1 MKGFSVNANKKIFS
15 GIPDDIIRKRKKT
28 VMPIFIK
35 PMLAT
40 LTTDYFSSEEWFYEH
55 KFDGVRCIAYKKGGK
70 IRLKSRNNRLM
81 NGEYPEIVA
90 ALEKQSAD
98 DFVIDGEIVAIDK
111 AGISDF
117 QLLQGRI
124 NVREYTR
131 LSTKEKEIPIVYCIF
146 DLMYVDGYDI
156 RRFPL
161 FARQKMLKKLF
172 TYNKRLVFSQ
182 HETGN
187 GIALF
192 KKACALGWEG
202 LMVKKRDG
210 EYVGFRSRDWLKFK
224 CTEGQELVIGGYT
237 DPKGSRRYFG
247 ALLVGYYTK
256 TGTFE
261 YAGKV
266 GTGFT
271 QEILAMLG
279 KKLKKL
285 EIKKCPFSNYEGALA
300 HVHWVRP
307 VLVGEFQFA
316 EWTQASKLRVGRYK
330 GLRDDK
336 NAKDVVKEN
345 PRIVKFRSV

>member
-1 MKGFSVNANKKIFS
+1 MNTNKKIFF
-15 GIPDDIIRKRKKT
+15 GIPDALIKKRKKT
-28 VMPIFIK
+28 KMPTFVA
-35 PMLAT
+35 PMLAM
-40 LTTDYFSSEEWFYEH
+40 LTTDYFSSKDWFYEH
-55 KFDGVRCIAYKKGGK
+55 KFDGVRCIAYKKNG
-70 IRLKSRNNRLM
+70 ILRLMSRNKRKM
-81 NGEYPEIVA
+81 NDEYPEIVA
-90 ALEKQSAD
+90 ALEKQRAD

-124 NVREYTR
+124 NVREYTK
-131 LSTKEKEIPIVYCIF
+131 LSERKKEIPIAYCVF

-156 RRFPL
+156 TKLPL
-161 FARQKMLKKLF
+161 FARQKILKRLF
-172 TYNKRLVFSQ
+172 SYTKKLVFSQ
-182 HETGN
+182 HKTGN

-202 LMVKKRDG
+202 LMVKKRDS
-210 EYVGFRSRDWLKFK
+210 EYVGVRSRSWLKFK

-237 DPKGSRRYFG
+237 DPRGSRHHFG

-256 TGTFE
+256 KNEFE

-271 QEILAMLG
+271 QEILTMLG
-279 KKLKKL
+279 KKLKRL
-285 EIKKCPFSNYEGALA
+285 EVKKSPFLNFEGPTAY
-300 HVHWVRP
+300 VHWVKP

-316 EWTQASKLRVGRYK
+316 EWTQAGKLRVGRYK

-336 NAKDVVKEN
+336 NAKDVVREN
-345 PRIVKFRSV
+345 PRVVKPT